1 MTISSQWRIN
11 ALESI
16 PSLEDGL
23 VNVISIIHCE
33 KTAVSEDGFNARWYG
48 MVSVKAP
55 HPALFIPYEEVTEE
69 VVISWV
75 EDSLTTA
82 NVDANLEQQI
92 EGLRN
97 PSIQTLALPWAAP
110 IPAVSE
116 VQLPIEPAEPEV
128 QL

>member
-1 MTISSQWRIN
+1 MTTSSQWRIN

-48 MVSVKAP
+48 TVSVEAP
-55 HPALFIPYEEVTEE
+55 HPASFIPYEEVTEE
-69 VVISWV
+69 MVISWV
-75 EDSLTTA
+75 EDSPTTA
-82 NVDANLEQQI
+82 NVDANLESQI

-116 VQLPIEPAEPEV
+116 EPEV

>member
-1 MTISSQWRIN
+1 MTTSSQWRIN

-48 MVSVKAP
+48 TVSVEAP
-55 HPALFIPYEEVTEE
+55 HPASFIPYDEVTEE
-69 VVISWV
+69 MVISWV
-75 EDSLTTA
+75 EASPTTA

-97 PSIQTLALPWAAP
+97 PSIQTLNLPWGAP
-110 IPAVSE
+110 IPVVSE
-116 VQLPIEPAEPEV
+116 VQLPAEPAEPEV